1 MLLPYWEW
9 NRVTSCEQELK
20 ASHGVACGF
29 VCGKTTGGR
38 DRCGAS
44 GQEFFEKNE
53 CAMTSRC
60 IPDSLIGA
68 FLYCIGQ
75 THCRNLGSMPAPT
88 QPENA
93 PFLSLSLLSDPSQPT
108 PKDRP
113 LQERRAR
120 PRPQKDGGSDAK
132 RTPQDRTILVVD
144 DSAFERTVIRAAVE
158 GLTQFRVCGEASGG
172 ADGIKK
178 ALELKPDLIIMD
190 LAMPD
195 MNGAEAAMVVRN
207 AMPNIPIVLFTL
219 YAEQLRGAISP
230 GFGVTVIL
238 SKADGLAPLLEC
250 LETLL
255 DR

>member
-1 MLLPYWEW
+1 MHDL
-9 NRVTSCEQELK
+9 S
-20 ASHGVACGF
+20 
-29 VCGKTTGGR
+29 
-38 DRCGAS
+38 
-44 GQEFFEKNE
+44 
-53 CAMTSRC
+53 SRC
-60 IPDSLIGA
+60 IPDGLIGA

-75 THCRNLGSMPAPT
+75 TRCRKLGRMQAPT

-93 PFLSLSLLSDPSQPT
+93 RFLSLSLLSDPSQPALDDL
-108 PKDRP
+108 PI
-113 LQERRAR
+113 QERRAK
-120 PRPQKDGGSDAK
+120 PRPTKDNGSDTK
-132 RTPQDRTILVVD
+132 RTSQDRTILVVD
-144 DSAFERTVIRAAVE
+144 DSAFERTVIRSAVE
-158 GLTQFRVCGEASGG
+158 GLTQFRICGEASDG

-190 LAMPD
+190 LAMPE

-207 AMPNIPIVLFTL
+207 AMPKVPIVLFTL

-255 DR
+255 DQ

>member
-1 MLLPYWEW
+1 M
-9 NRVTSCEQELK
+9 Q
-20 ASHGVACGF
+20 
-29 VCGKTTGGR
+29 
-38 DRCGAS
+38 
-44 GQEFFEKNE
+44 
-53 CAMTSRC
+53 
-60 IPDSLIGA
+60 IP
-68 FLYCIGQ
+68 
-75 THCRNLGSMPAPT
+75 R

-93 PFLSLSLLSDPSQPT
+93 RFQWPLGDAIPPVLNGRLL
-108 PKDRP
+108 K
-113 LQERRAR
+113 ERRAK
-120 PRPQKDGGSDAK
+120 PRPAKDNGSDTK
-132 RTPQDRTILVVD
+132 RIPQDRTILVVD
-144 DSAFERTVIRAAVE
+144 DSAFERTVIRSAVE
-158 GLTQFRVCGEASGG
+158 GLTQFRICGEASDG

-190 LAMPD
+190 LAMPE